1 MKLVPYNKKDI
12 EVGYRKTKHY
22 ELLLEFA
29 ESDMECALV
38 ENWNGKSATIKAAN
52 LNRSAKR
59 FKMNHI
65 RAIVRKGKIY
75 LIKEL

>member
-1 MKLVPYNKKDI
+1 MKLVPCNKKDL
-12 EVGYRKTKHY
+12 EGGYRKTKHY

-38 ENWNGKSATIKAAN
+38 ENWNGKSAAIKAAN
-52 LNRSAKR
+52 LNRSAKH

-65 RAIVRKGKIY
+65 RAVVRKGKIY